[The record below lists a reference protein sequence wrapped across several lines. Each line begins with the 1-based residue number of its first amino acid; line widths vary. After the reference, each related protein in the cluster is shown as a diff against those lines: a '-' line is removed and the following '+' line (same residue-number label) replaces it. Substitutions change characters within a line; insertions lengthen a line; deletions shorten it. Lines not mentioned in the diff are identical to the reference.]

1 MEEQLNELN
10 KIIELINQNMEKV
23 KNVEYGD
30 DYYVINHVIK
40 LKEKTHFEIKEKED
54 IELNQI
60 DIALKKLDYSKQKT
74 NNLEKIKSLEKV
86 INIYTTKRNLIN
98 NNRTTRL
105 NELELLKQKRKEILE
120 DEKYFYQTKQ
130 LVIDILNSFIY
141 SINLNNT
148 YYIFANFSNY
158 NKFTAF
164 TDNNLKVHPR
174 ILEYFK
180 PLKATLMYETCIYFD
195 SNLETLIK
203 LLTTKNIEWI
213 LIINP
218 NFKLEMELNQKKKTK
233 YSISKK

>member
-10 KIIELINQNMEKV
+10 EIIELINQNIEKV

-40 LKEKTHFEIKEKED
+40 LKEKTHFEIKVKED

-74 NNLEKIKSLEKV
+74 NNLEKLKSIDKV
-86 INIYTTKRNLIN
+86 INVYTTKRNLIN

-105 NELELLKQKRKEILE
+105 NDLELLKQKRKEILE

-130 LVIDILNSFIY
+130 LIIDILNSFIN
-141 SINLNNT
+141 SIKLNN
-148 YYIFANFSNY
+148 YYYVFTNFRNY
-158 NKFTAF
+158 TKFTAF
-164 TDNNLKVHPR
+164 VDNKLPIHPR
-174 ILEYFK
+174 VLEYFK
-180 PLKATLMYETCIYFD
+180 SLGLTIMYESCIAFD

-218 NFKLEMELNQKKKTK
+218 NFKLELELNKKKRTK
-233 YSISKK
+233 

>member
-30 DYYVINHVIK
+30 DYYVINHIIK

-74 NNLEKIKSLEKV
+74 NNSEKLKSLEKV

-164 TDNNLKVHPR
+164 TDNNLKVHPK

-233 YSISKK
+233 DSISKK

>member
-40 LKEKTHFEIKEKED
+40 LKEKTHFEIKVKED

-74 NNLEKIKSLEKV
+74 NNSEKLKSLEKV

-164 TDNNLKVHPR
+164 TDNNLKVHPK

>member
-30 DYYVINHVIK
+30 DYYVINNVIK
-40 LKEKTHFEIKEKED
+40 LKEKTHFEIKVKED

-74 NNLEKIKSLEKV
+74 NNLEKLKSIDKV
-86 INIYTTKRNLIN
+86 INVYTNKRNLIN

-105 NELELLKQKRKEILE
+105 NDLELLKQKRKEILE

-164 TDNNLKVHPR
+164 TDNNLKVHPK

>member
-10 KIIELINQNMEKV
+10 EIIELINQNIEKV

-30 DYYVINHVIK
+30 DYYVINNVIK
-40 LKEKTHFEIKEKED
+40 LKEKTHFEIKVKED

-74 NNLEKIKSLEKV
+74 NNLEKLKSIDKV
-86 INIYTTKRNLIN
+86 INVYTNKRNLIN

-105 NELELLKQKRKEILE
+105 NDLELLKQKRKEILE

-130 LVIDILNSFIY
+130 LIIDILNSFIN
-141 SINLNNT
+141 SIKLNN
-148 YYIFANFSNY
+148 YYYVFTNFRNY
-158 NKFTAF
+158 TKFTAF
-164 TDNNLKVHPR
+164 VDNKLPIHPR
-174 ILEYFK
+174 VLEYFK
-180 PLKATLMYETCIYFD
+180 SLGLTIMYESCIAFD

-203 LLTTKNIEWI
+203 LLTIKNIEWI

-218 NFKLEMELNQKKKTK
+218 NFKLELELNKKKK
-233 YSISKK
+233 N

>member
-60 DIALKKLDYSKQKT
+60 DIDLKKLDYSKQKT
-74 NNLEKIKSLEKV
+74 NNLEKLKSLDKV
-86 INIYTTKRNLIN
+86 INIYTTKRNLID
-98 NNRTTRL
+98 NNRNTRL

-130 LVIDILNSFIY
+130 LIIDILNSFIN
-141 SINLNNT
+141 SIKLNN
-148 YYIFANFSNY
+148 YYYVFTNFINY
-158 NKFTAF
+158 TKFTAF
-164 TDNNLKVHPR
+164 VDNKLPIHPR
-174 ILEYFK
+174 VLEYFK
-180 PLKATLMYETCIYFD
+180 SLGLTIMYESCIAFD

-218 NFKLEMELNQKKKTK
+218 NFKLELELNKKKK
-233 YSISKK
+233 N

>member
-10 KIIELINQNMEKV
+10 EIIELINQNIEKV

-74 NNLEKIKSLEKV
+74 NNLEKLKSIDKV
-86 INIYTTKRNLIN
+86 INVYTTKRNLIN

-105 NELELLKQKRKEILE
+105 NDLELLKQKRKEILE

-130 LVIDILNSFIY
+130 LIIDILNSFIN
-141 SINLNNT
+141 SIKLNN
-148 YYIFANFSNY
+148 YYYVFTNFRNY
-158 NKFTAF
+158 TKFTAF
-164 TDNNLKVHPR
+164 VDNKLPIHPR
-174 ILEYFK
+174 VLEYFK
-180 PLKATLMYETCIYFD
+180 SLGLTIMYESCIAFD

-218 NFKLEMELNQKKKTK
+218 SFKLELELNKKKRTK
-233 YSISKK
+233 

>member
-10 KIIELINQNMEKV
+10 KIIELINQNMEKI

-141 SINLNNT
+141 SINFNN
-148 YYIFANFSNY
+148 YYYVLANYSNY

-164 TDNNLKVHPR
+164 VDNKLPIHPR
-174 ILEYFK
+174 VLEYFK
-180 PLKATLMYETCIYFD
+180 SLGTTIMYESCISFE

-218 NFKLEMELNQKKKTK
+218 SFKLESKSNQKKKN
-233 YSISKK
+233 

>member
-10 KIIELINQNMEKV
+10 EIIELINQNIEKV

-40 LKEKTHFEIKEKED
+40 LKEKTHFEIKVNED

-74 NNLEKIKSLEKV
+74 NNLEKLKSIDKV
-86 INIYTTKRNLIN
+86 INVYTNKRNLIN

-105 NELELLKQKRKEILE
+105 NDLELLKQKRKEILE

-130 LVIDILNSFIY
+130 LVIDILNSFIN
-141 SINLNNT
+141 SIKLNN
-148 YYIFANFSNY
+148 YYYVFTNFRNY
-158 NKFTAF
+158 TKFTAF
-164 TDNNLKVHPR
+164 VDNKLPIHPR
-174 ILEYFK
+174 VLEYFK
-180 PLKATLMYETCIYFD
+180 SLGLTIMYESCIAFD

-218 NFKLEMELNQKKKTK
+218 SFKLELELNKKKK
-233 YSISKK
+233 N

>member
-10 KIIELINQNMEKV
+10 KIIELINQNMEKI

-141 SINLNNT
+141 SINLNN
-148 YYIFANFSNY
+148 YYYVLANYSNY

-164 TDNNLKVHPR
+164 VDNKLPIHPR

-180 PLKATLMYETCIYFD
+180 SLGATIMYESCISFE

-218 NFKLEMELNQKKKTK
+218 SFKLESKSNQKKKN
-233 YSISKK
+233 

>member
-10 KIIELINQNMEKV
+10 EIIELIKQNIEKI
-23 KNVEYGD
+23 NNIEYGD
-30 DYYVINHVIK
+30 DYYYINHTF
-40 LKEKTHFEIKEKED
+40 KEKEAKNFEIKQKED

-60 DIALKKLDYSKQKT
+60 DKALKKLEYSKQKT
-74 NNLEKIKSLEKV
+74 NNSEKLKSLEKI
-86 INIYTTKRNLIN
+86 INFYTTRRDLIN
-98 NNRTTRL
+98 NNRSNRL
-105 NELELLKQKRKEILE
+105 KELELLKQKRKEILE

-141 SINLNNT
+141 SINLNNF
-148 YYIFANFSNY
+148 YYVLANYNNY

-164 TDNNLKVHPR
+164 IDNKSPIHPR
-174 ILEYFK
+174 VLEYFK
-180 PLKATLMYETCIYFD
+180 SLGATIMYERGIFFE

-218 NFKLEMELNQKKKTK
+218 NYKLESKLNQKKKN
-233 YSISKK
+233 

>member
-10 KIIELINQNMEKV
+10 KIIELIKQNIEKV
-23 KNVEYGD
+23 KNIEYGD

-60 DIALKKLDYSKQKT
+60 DIAFKKLDYSKQKT
-74 NNLEKIKSLEKV
+74 NNIEKLKSIDKV
-86 INIYTTKRNLIN
+86 INIYTTKRNLID
-98 NNRTTRL
+98 NNRNTRL

-130 LVIDILNSFIY
+130 LVIDILNSFIN
-141 SINLNNT
+141 SIKLNN
-148 YYIFANFSNY
+148 YYYVFTNFRNY
-158 NKFTAF
+158 TKFTAF
-164 TDNNLKVHPR
+164 VDNKLPIHPR
-174 ILEYFK
+174 VLEYFK
-180 PLKATLMYETCIYFD
+180 SLGLTIMYESCIAFD

-203 LLTTKNIEWI
+203 LLTIKNIEWI

-218 NFKLEMELNQKKKTK
+218 NFKLELELNKKKK
-233 YSISKK
+233 N

>member
-141 SINLNNT
+141 SINLNNS
-148 YYIFANFSNY
+148 YYVLANYSNY

-164 TDNNLKVHPR
+164 VDNKLPIHPR
-174 ILEYFK
+174 VLEYFK
-180 PLKATLMYETCIYFD
+180 SLGATIMYESCISFE

-218 NFKLEMELNQKKKTK
+218 NFKLESKSNQKKKN
-233 YSISKK
+233 

>member
-141 SINLNNT
+141 SINFNN
-148 YYIFANFSNY
+148 YYYVLANYSNY

-164 TDNNLKVHPR
+164 VDNKLPIHPR
-174 ILEYFK
+174 VLEYFK
-180 PLKATLMYETCIYFD
+180 PLGTTIMYESCISFE

-218 NFKLEMELNQKKKTK
+218 SFKLESKSSQKKKN
-233 YSISKK
+233 

>member
-10 KIIELINQNMEKV
+10 EIIELINQNIEKV
-23 KNVEYGD
+23 NNVEYGS
-30 DYYVINHVIK
+30 DYYYINHTF
-40 LKEKTHFEIKEKED
+40 KEKEKKNFEIKQKED

-60 DIALKKLDYSKQKT
+60 DTALSKLEYSKQRT
-74 NNLEKIKSLEKV
+74 NNSERLKSLEKK
-86 INIYTTKRNLIN
+86 INFYTTRRDLIN
-98 NNRTTRL
+98 TNRSNRL
-105 NELELLKQKRKEILE
+105 KELELLKQKRKEILE

-141 SINLNNT
+141 SINLNN
-148 YYIFANFSNY
+148 YYYVLANYSNY

-164 TDNNLKVHPR
+164 VDNKLPIHPR
-174 ILEYFK
+174 VLEYFK
-180 PLKATLMYETCIYFD
+180 SLGATIMYESCIFFE

-218 NFKLEMELNQKKKTK
+218 SFKLESKSNQKKKN
-233 YSISKK
+233 

>member
-10 KIIELINQNMEKV
+10 EIIELIKQNIEKV
-23 KNVEYGD
+23 KNIEYGD

-54 IELNQI
+54 IELNQV

-74 NNLEKIKSLEKV
+74 NNLEKLKSLEKV
-86 INIYTTKRNLIN
+86 INIYTNKRNLIN

-105 NELELLKQKRKEILE
+105 NEIELLKQKRKEILE

-130 LVIDILNSFIY
+130 LVIDILNSFIN
-141 SINLNNT
+141 SIKLNN
-148 YYIFANFSNY
+148 YYYVFTNFRNY
-158 NKFTAF
+158 TKFTAF
-164 TDNNLKVHPR
+164 VDNKLPIHPR
-174 ILEYFK
+174 VLEYFK
-180 PLKATLMYETCIYFD
+180 SLGLTVMYESCIAFD
-195 SNLETLIK
+195 SNLELLIK

-218 NFKLEMELNQKKKTK
+218 NFKLELELNKKKK
-233 YSISKK
+233 N

>member
-1 MEEQLNELN
+1 
-10 KIIELINQNMEKV
+10 MEKI

-141 SINLNNT
+141 SINFNN
-148 YYIFANFSNY
+148 YYYVLANYSNY

-164 TDNNLKVHPR
+164 VDNKLPIHPR
-174 ILEYFK
+174 VLEYFK
-180 PLKATLMYETCIYFD
+180 SLGTTIMYESCISFE

-203 LLTTKNIEWI
+203 LLTTNNIEWI

-218 NFKLEMELNQKKKTK
+218 SFKLESKSNQKKKN
-233 YSISKK
+233 

>member
-40 LKEKTHFEIKEKED
+40 LKEKTHFEIKVKED

-74 NNLEKIKSLEKV
+74 NNLEKLKSIDKV
-86 INIYTTKRNLIN
+86 INVYTNKRNLIN

-105 NELELLKQKRKEILE
+105 NDLELLKQKRKEILE

-130 LVIDILNSFIY
+130 LIIDILNSFIN
-141 SINLNNT
+141 SIKLNN
-148 YYIFANFSNY
+148 YYYVFTNFRNY
-158 NKFTAF
+158 TKFTAF
-164 TDNNLKVHPR
+164 VDNKLPIHPR
-174 ILEYFK
+174 VLEYFK
-180 PLKATLMYETCIYFD
+180 SLGLTIMYESCIAFD

-203 LLTTKNIEWI
+203 LLTIKNIEWI

-218 NFKLEMELNQKKKTK
+218 NFKLELELNKKKK
-233 YSISKK
+233 N

>member
-74 NNLEKIKSLEKV
+74 NNSEKLKSLEKV

-141 SINLNNT
+141 SINLNNS
-148 YYIFANFSNY
+148 YYVLANYSNY

-164 TDNNLKVHPR
+164 VDNKLPIHPR

-180 PLKATLMYETCIYFD
+180 SLGATIMYESCISFE

-218 NFKLEMELNQKKKTK
+218 SFKLESKSSQKKKN
-233 YSISKK
+233 

>member
-10 KIIELINQNMEKV
+10 EIIELINQNIEKV

-30 DYYVINHVIK
+30 DYYVINNVIK
-40 LKEKTHFEIKEKED
+40 LKEKTHFEIKVKED

-74 NNLEKIKSLEKV
+74 NNLEKLKSIDKV
-86 INIYTTKRNLIN
+86 INVYTNKRNLIN

-105 NELELLKQKRKEILE
+105 NDLELLKQKRKEILE

-130 LVIDILNSFIY
+130 LIIDILNSFIN
-141 SINLNNT
+141 SIKLNN
-148 YYIFANFSNY
+148 YYYVFTNFRNY
-158 NKFTAF
+158 TKFTAF
-164 TDNNLKVHPR
+164 VDNKLPIHPR
-174 ILEYFK
+174 VLEYFK
-180 PLKATLMYETCIYFD
+180 SLGLTIMYESCIAFD
-195 SNLETLIK
+195 SNLETVIK

-218 NFKLEMELNQKKKTK
+218 NFKLELELNKKKK
-233 YSISKK
+233 N

>member
-10 KIIELINQNMEKV
+10 EIIELINQNIEKV

-40 LKEKTHFEIKEKED
+40 LKEKTHFEIKVKED

-74 NNLEKIKSLEKV
+74 NNLEKLKIIDKV
-86 INIYTTKRNLIN
+86 INVYTTKRNLIN

-105 NELELLKQKRKEILE
+105 NDLELLKQKRKEILE

-130 LVIDILNSFIY
+130 LVIDILNSFIN
-141 SINLNNT
+141 SIKLNN
-148 YYIFANFSNY
+148 YYYVFTNFRNY
-158 NKFTAF
+158 TKFTAF
-164 TDNNLKVHPR
+164 VDNKLPIHPR
-174 ILEYFK
+174 VLEYFK
-180 PLKATLMYETCIYFD
+180 SLGLTIMYESCIAFD

-218 NFKLEMELNQKKKTK
+218 NFKLELELNKKKK
-233 YSISKK
+233 N

>member
-10 KIIELINQNMEKV
+10 EIIELINQNIEKV

-30 DYYVINHVIK
+30 DYYVINNVIK
-40 LKEKTHFEIKEKED
+40 LKEKTHFEIKVNED

-74 NNLEKIKSLEKV
+74 NNLEKLKSIDKV
-86 INIYTTKRNLIN
+86 INVYTNKRNLIN

-105 NELELLKQKRKEILE
+105 NDLELLKQKRKEILE

-130 LVIDILNSFIY
+130 LIIDILNSFIN
-141 SINLNNT
+141 SIKLNN
-148 YYIFANFSNY
+148 YYYVFTNFRNY
-158 NKFTAF
+158 TKFTAF
-164 TDNNLKVHPR
+164 VDNKLPIHPR
-174 ILEYFK
+174 VLEYFK
-180 PLKATLMYETCIYFD
+180 SLGLTIMYESCIAFD

-218 NFKLEMELNQKKKTK
+218 SFKLELELNKKKK
-233 YSISKK
+233 N

>member
-10 KIIELINQNMEKV
+10 EIIELINQNIEKV
-23 KNVEYGD
+23 NNVEYGS
-30 DYYVINHVIK
+30 DYYYINHTF
-40 LKEKTHFEIKEKED
+40 KEKEKKNFEIKQKED

-60 DIALKKLDYSKQKT
+60 DTALSKLEYSKQRT
-74 NNLEKIKSLEKV
+74 NNSEKLKSLEKK
-86 INIYTTKRNLIN
+86 INFYTTRRDLIN
-98 NNRTTRL
+98 TNRSNRL
-105 NELELLKQKRKEILE
+105 KELELLKQKRKEILE

-141 SINLNNT
+141 SINLNNS
-148 YYIFANFSNY
+148 YYVLANYSNY

-164 TDNNLKVHPR
+164 VDNKLPIHPR
-174 ILEYFK
+174 VLEYFK
-180 PLKATLMYETCIYFD
+180 SLGATIMYESCIFFE

-218 NFKLEMELNQKKKTK
+218 NFKLESKLNQKKKN
-233 YSISKK
+233 

>member
-30 DYYVINHVIK
+30 DYYVINHIIK
-40 LKEKTHFEIKEKED
+40 LKEKTHFEIKVKED

-74 NNLEKIKSLEKV
+74 NNLEKLKSIDKV
-86 INIYTTKRNLIN
+86 INVYTNKRNLIN

-105 NELELLKQKRKEILE
+105 NDLELLKQKRKEILE

-130 LVIDILNSFIY
+130 LIIDILNSFIN
-141 SINLNNT
+141 SIKLNN
-148 YYIFANFSNY
+148 YYYVFTNFRNY
-158 NKFTAF
+158 TKFTAF
-164 TDNNLKVHPR
+164 VDNKLPIHPR
-174 ILEYFK
+174 VLEYFK
-180 PLKATLMYETCIYFD
+180 SLGATIMYESCIFFE

-218 NFKLEMELNQKKKTK
+218 SFKLESKSNQKKKN
-233 YSISKK
+233 

>member
-141 SINLNNT
+141 SINLNNS
-148 YYIFANFSNY
+148 YYVLANYSNY

-164 TDNNLKVHPR
+164 VDNKLPIHPR
-174 ILEYFK
+174 VLEYFK
-180 PLKATLMYETCIYFD
+180 SLGATIMYESCISFE

-218 NFKLEMELNQKKKTK
+218 NFKLESKSNQKKK
-233 YSISKK
+233 I

>member
-10 KIIELINQNMEKV
+10 KIIELINQNMEKI

-141 SINLNNT
+141 SINLNNS
-148 YYIFANFSNY
+148 YYVLANYSNY

-164 TDNNLKVHPR
+164 VDNKLPIHPR
-174 ILEYFK
+174 VLEYFK
-180 PLKATLMYETCIYFD
+180 SLGATIMYESCIFFE

-218 NFKLEMELNQKKKTK
+218 SFKLESKSNQKKKN
-233 YSISKK
+233 